1 MVRVRKEA
9 GLTSLLAKNPGMEV
23 GFCVV
28 GLEVVEGSVKR
39 YNSREP
45 IGEI

>member
-1 MVRVRKEA
+1 MRKEA
-9 GLTSLLAKNPGMEV
+9 GLTSLLAKNPGLEV
-23 GFCVV
+23 GFGVV
-28 GLEVVEGSVKR
+28 RLEVAEGAVKR

>member
-1 MVRVRKEA
+1 MVRVRKET
-9 GLTSLLAKNPGMEV
+9 GLTSLLAKNPGLEV

-28 GLEVVEGSVKR
+28 RLEVAEGSVKR
-39 YNSREP
+39 YNSRLP